1 MKIRILCSSCS
12 QMHQRSFFSL
22 FKTVINCYL
31 NTIFPQTPS
40 CCYLLVVSSLI
51 RNHVISRM
59 TSRCEA
65 LASHRIGLKNITASI
80 FFPVCS
86 LLHLLKGR
94 YFSQRKEYQGC
105 IWYIKRQEK
114 TKLVFTQYRIQHKEI
129 HSLSRWKSHQCS
141 TSIQGITCCNN
152 VPSRL
157 KGILFRRLIFWC
169 LRKMIT

>member
-1 MKIRILCSSCS
+1 MGRKQKRYSILLHQLLIGKNFSIFSEATIVKIRILCSSCS

-65 LASHRIGLKNITASI
+65 LASHRIGLKKITASI

-105 IWYIKRQEK
+105 I
-114 TKLVFTQYRIQHKEI
+114 
-129 HSLSRWKSHQCS
+129 
-141 TSIQGITCCNN
+141 
-152 VPSRL
+152 
-157 KGILFRRLIFWC
+157 
-169 LRKMIT
+169 